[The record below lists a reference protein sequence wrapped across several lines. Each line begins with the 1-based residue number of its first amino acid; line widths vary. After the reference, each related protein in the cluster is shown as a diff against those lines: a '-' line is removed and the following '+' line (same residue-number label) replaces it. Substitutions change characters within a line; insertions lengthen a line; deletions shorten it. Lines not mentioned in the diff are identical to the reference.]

1 MENICKDDEGRE
13 KLINEKPMK
22 ILTEILDQYNNDE
35 KILSEGAK
43 LYAKISSEDDMKE
56 QLEKMK
62 KCLDKLKN
70 NISKENLNEL
80 KEPSILVSN
89 LMLV

>member
-1 MENICKDDEGRE
+1 M
-13 KLINEKPMK
+13 LIKEKPMK

-62 KCLDKLKN
+62 NCLEKLKK
-70 NISKENLNEL
+70 NISKDNINEL

>member
-1 MENICKDDEGRE
+1 
-13 KLINEKPMK
+13 MK

-62 KCLDKLKN
+62 KCLEKLKN

-80 KEPSILVSN
+80 KEQSILISN